1 MHWYKALS
9 IKCLGP
15 KIFALDYAGVEY
27 LDLWPSVLRA
37 GQSASCS
44 RAVAAMVSRFNKE
57 MESLL
62 PPKEAGKFIAENSKD
77 VFIVDEGVKKVAEML
92 FEKRNTK
99 ELDPTGWKLL
109 HELNPQMMNE
119 ESINWV
125 FVTDTLNFS
134 FWSEND
140 DNKCL
145 IKYKGKLHSGFWSLC
160 AAINRALDEGI
171 PITSASYFANIT
183 LEQLRNVLSSESD
196 VPMPLI
202 EERLRVL
209 KEAGNVLLE
218 KFDGSFLNCIKKS
231 ENNAQKL
238 LMLVVENFP
247 SYRDETVFQGK
258 KVAFYKRAQIL
269 VADIWG
275 LLEGKGYGLFHD
287 IASLSMFA
295 DYRIPQA
302 LVYLGAMKYSQ
313 ELMDKLK
320 QGVLFQSGDC
330 QEVEI
335 RGCSIWCI
343 ELIMHRIRELGAQKN
358 CVNKEINSILVDYYL
373 WDYAANHR
381 MNMANI
387 PIHHVRCIYY

>member
-1 MHWYKALS
+1 
-9 IKCLGP
+9 
-15 KIFALDYAGVEY
+15 
-27 LDLWPSVLRA
+27 
-37 GQSASCS
+37 
-44 RAVAAMVSRFNKE
+44 
-57 MESLL
+57 MESKLL
-62 PPKEAGKFIAENSKD
+62 PKEAGKFIAENSKD
-77 VFIVDEGVKKVAEML
+77 VYTVEDGVKKVAEML
-92 FEKRNTK
+92 LEKRNTK
-99 ELDPTGWKLL
+99 EFDPTGWKVL
-109 HELNPQMMNE
+109 HDLNPQTMNE

-140 DNKCL
+140 DDKCL
-145 IKYKGKLHSGFWSLC
+145 VKYKGKLHSGFWSLC
-160 AAINRALDEGI
+160 AAINRALDEAI

-183 LEQLRNVLSSESD
+183 LQQLKYVLRSD
-196 VPMPLI
+196 TDTPMPMI

-209 KEAGNVLLE
+209 KEAGSILLE

-238 LMLVVENFP
+238 LQLVVENFP
-247 SYRDETVFQGK
+247 SYRDEAMFQGK

-302 LVYLGAMKYSQ
+302 LVYFGAMKYSQ
-313 ELMDKLK
+313 ELMEKLK
-320 QGVLFQSGDC
+320 QGVLFHSGDRE
-330 QEVEI
+330 EVEI

-343 ELIMHRIRELGAQKN
+343 ELIMHHIRELGAQKK
-358 CVNKEINSILVDYYL
+358 CVDKEINSVLVDYYL
-373 WDYAANHR
+373 WDYARDHR
-381 MNMANI
+381 KDMADI
-387 PIHHVRCIYY
+387 PIHRVRCIYY